1 MPADFLLA
9 GTRDGGDSSKL
20 KQNPSTNSS
29 IPSKVSSPIFIHVQV
44 NNKKQH
50 AIIDTGSAVT
60 IINKKLLKTIHHKT
74 FFYKQKL
81 HKSANSTSIDIIG
94 EIQLEI
100 KIQGYKT
107 LVLADVA
114 TNLIT
119 DLVLGNDWI
128 TENNVVI
135 NSPQRHIFLLDNYY
149 RILARAPFI
158 EPPDL
163 QLPVLL
169 TDEITL
175 PPYSEK
181 LINVKTSSPVKNL
194 PDALFESAPN
204 LYSKKILLTNA
215 IIKVINN
222 RSQIMVINANDRQRI
237 LSKNTKLG
245 YISYQVESNDCLILP
260 MLSEE
265 ENCQSTHRK
274 SSMHKRDNT
283 RKSGF
288 CNMSPGERSRV
299 RFMDLTC
306 GEECPEEEQHQCY
319 LCKEQFL
326 SGNDL
331 QQHLRQKC
339 YSPEIRAQIDKLTQ
353 HIQDQKQRQQLQH
366 ILWKHG
372 KLFDLRQPSIIK
384 ATVRH
389 AIETG
394 THLPVCTPPY
404 RVSYRDEQMQREE
417 IKKLLEQGII
427 EKSTSPWS
435 SPIVLVRKKD
445 GSVRFCVISEN

>member
-1 MPADFLLA
+1 M
-9 GTRDGGDSSKL
+9 
-20 KQNPSTNSS
+20 
-29 IPSKVSSPIFIHVQV
+29 
-44 NNKKQH
+44 
-50 AIIDTGSAVT
+50 
-60 IINKKLLKTIHHKT
+60 
-74 FFYKQKL
+74 

-100 KIQGYKT
+100 KTQGYKT

-128 TENNVVI
+128 AENNVII

-181 LINVKTSSPVKNL
+181 LINVKTSSPVKKL
-194 PDALFESAPN
+194 PDAVFEPAPN
-204 LYSKKILLTNA
+204 LYSKQILLTNA

-222 RSQIMVINANDRQRI
+222 RSQIMVINANDRQRT
-237 LSKNTKLG
+237 LSQNTKLG
-245 YISYQVESNDCLILP
+245 YISYQVEWYNYLILP

-265 ENCQSTHRK
+265 ENYQSTHRK
-274 SSMHKRDNT
+274 SLMHKRNNT

-288 CNMSPGERSRV
+288 CNMSPGEKSRV

-306 GEECPEEEQHQCY
+306 GEERPKEEQHQCY
-319 LCKEQFL
+319 VCKEQFL

-331 QQHLRQKC
+331 QQHLRQNC
-339 YSPEIRAQIDKLTQ
+339 YPLEMRKQIEKLTQ
-353 HIQDQKQRQQLQH
+353 HIQDSKQRQQLQH
-366 ILWKHG
+366 ILWKYG

-394 THLPVCTPPY
+394 THLPVYTSPY
-404 RVSYRDEQMQREE
+404 RVSYRDERVQREE

-427 EKSTSPWS
+427 EESTSPWS
-435 SPIVLVRKKD
+435 SPIVLVRKKN
-445 GSVRFCVISEN
+445 GSVRFCVDF

>member
-1 MPADFLLA
+1 M
-9 GTRDGGDSSKL
+9 
-20 KQNPSTNSS
+20 
-29 IPSKVSSPIFIHVQV
+29 
-44 NNKKQH
+44 
-50 AIIDTGSAVT
+50 
-60 IINKKLLKTIHHKT
+60 
-74 FFYKQKL
+74 
-81 HKSANSTSIDIIG
+81 HKSASPTSIDIIG
-94 EIQLEI
+94 KIQLEI

-149 RILARAPFI
+149 CILARAPFI

-163 QLPVLL
+163 QLPILL

-181 LINVKTSSPVKNL
+181 LINVKTSSPVKKL

-204 LYSKKILLTNA
+204 LYSKQILLTNA

-222 RSQIMVINANDRQRI
+222 RSQIMVINANDRQRT

-245 YISYQVESNDCLILP
+245 YISYQAESNDYLILS

-265 ENCQSTHRK
+265 ENYQSTHCK

-283 RKSGF
+283 RKSDF
-288 CNMSPGERSRV
+288 CNMSSGERSRV
-299 RFMDLTC
+299 QFMDLTY

-319 LCKEQFL
+319 VCKEQFL

-331 QQHLRQKC
+331 QQHLRQNC
-339 YSPEIRAQIDKLTQ
+339 YPLEMREQIEKLTQ
-353 HIQDQKQRQQLQH
+353 HIQDSKQRQQLQH
-366 ILWKHG
+366 ILWKYG
-372 KLFDLRQPSIIK
+372 KLYDLRQSSIIK

-394 THLPVCTPPY
+394 THLPVSTPPY
-404 RVSYRDEQMQREE
+404 RVSYRDEQIQREE

-427 EKSTSPWS
+427 EESTSPWS

-445 GSVRFCVISEN
+445 GSVRFCVDFRKLNNITAKDAFPIPRIDDIFDHLSQTEYYTTIDFKPGYFQVGLDPKDRPKDRPKAAFST